1 MYELQDAGIESDI
14 RVTTLGYLQ
23 RGGKPIAYDRILAT
37 QFGVKAFE
45 MVLNKEFGKMVALKD
60 GRLIAVPISEA
71 IEEYNYVDVNSD
83 LVQTARD
90 IDISFGD

>member
-1 MYELQDAGIESDI
+1 M
-14 RVTTLGYLQ
+14 LGHLQ

-45 MVLNKEFGKMVALKD
+45 MVLDKEFGKMAALQD
-60 GRLIAVPISEA
+60 GKLVSVPISDA
-71 IEEYNYVDVNSD
+71 IEKYNYVDLNSD

>member
-1 MYELQDAGIESDI
+1 
-14 RVTTLGYLQ
+14 
-23 RGGKPIAYDRILAT
+23 GKPIAYDRILAT

-45 MVLNKEFGKMVALKD
+45 MVLNNDFGKMVALKD
-60 GRLIAVPISEA
+60 GKLIAVPISEA